1 LWQGRFYWKGMVVM
15 KALVTGGA
23 GFIGSYIVNLLLERG
38 YEVRVFDSLEL
49 PTHAAGFPLYL
60 AKEAEFVQ
68 GDMRDRDAL
77 AKALRGIDVLIHD
90 AATGGFTPH
99 LSHYISCNSLGTAQM
114 LEIIRDSKLPVQKI
128 VVASSI
134 AVYGE
139 GKYRC
144 PEHGVVYPTMRPMA
158 QMERREWEVQC
169 MHCGQP
175 LAPLPT
181 DEDTPV
187 EPSTAY
193 GISKYD
199 QERLVLTFGRQ
210 TGIPTVALRYFVT
223 YGPRQSVHN
232 PYTGVCS
239 IFSTRILNDLPII
252 IYEDG
257 YQMRDFVFVRDVA
270 RANLFVLETPRANFG
285 VFNVG
290 TGRATHIRRLAELL
304 QKLLGRQG
312 QVEYPNRFRPGE
324 VRHIVADVSRLTRLG
339 FCAETP
345 LEEGLTQYIEWVSA
359 QGPLQEHFSHAE
371 KQLQAAG
378 VVRSAG

>member
-1 LWQGRFYWKGMVVM
+1 M

-23 GFIGSYIVNLLLERG
+23 GFIGSHVVDLLLERG
-38 YEVRVFDSLEL
+38 YEVCVFDSLEL
-49 PTHAAGFPLYL
+49 PTHAAGFPSYL
-60 AKEAEFVQ
+60 AKEVEFIQ
-68 GDMRDRDAL
+68 GDMRDHDAI
-77 AKALRGIDVLIHD
+77 AKALRGINVLIHA

-114 LEIIRDSKLPVQKI
+114 LEIIRDRKLPVQKI

-139 GKYRC
+139 GKYHC
-144 PEHGVVYPTMRPMA
+144 PEHGVVYPPMRTMA
-158 QMERREWEVQC
+158 QMERHEWEVQC

-199 QERLVLTFGRQ
+199 QERLVLTFGQQ

-223 YGPRQSVHN
+223 YGPRQSVYN

-239 IFSTRILNDLPII
+239 IFSTRLLNNLPII

-257 YQMRDFVFVRDVA
+257 YQMRDFVFVRNVA
-270 RANLFVLETPRANFG
+270 RATLFVLEAAQADFG
-285 VFNVG
+285 IFNVG
-290 TGRATHIRRLAELL
+290 TGRATNVRGLAELL

-312 QVEYPNRFRPGE
+312 LVEYPNRFRPGE

-339 FCAETP
+339 FRAETP
-345 LEEGLTQYIEWVSA
+345 LEDGLAQYVEWVSA
-359 QGPLQEHFSHAE
+359 QGPLQEYFSCAE
-371 KQLQAAG
+371 KQLQVAG
-378 VVRSAG
+378 VVRSAGRP